1 MPPVEM
7 FSRPESGRE
16 NADRKLVSRD
26 NVTDKKNENDYRE
39 ARDAFIKTFEAL
51 VREHEKLSPE
61 QRKQILDVQIKASL
75 KTDQIERA
83 FVLDESRK
91 IAPKFFAELDR
102 LQNLRRLYPN
112 MANLERGV
120 DGMREPSVPQSGML
134 RTIFPNVQER
144 TGLNSGKQIS
154 EAISGIVKDWMDP
167 QLERLVSPTE
177 ALQIRW
183 KDSNQKRT
191 EALRT
196 SQTTDQEKMQIG
208 ALLSQMEDDWRS
220 GKMPTASLTDV
231 NLRLAEKL
239 ARGAI
244 GESITFLRLT
254 LDPACVA
261 REQLQASSR
270 QIGSAADRQF
280 FTENMIGFERRA
292 RKQNLSP
299 EQVAST
305 FAQVSRLLDTP
316 EPSFLSKADRLILA
330 QQVMRQAAEPTS
342 ISQGFNGTCN
352 VTTIE
357 VRAYARCPAA
367 AAKLIA
373 DVACTGL
380 YQTPNGSTV
389 KPYPDGIRRPEPLE
403 QSVVIDGS
411 RTWATRIFNL
421 TAVQAHWDAQSVGP
435 DGKEYAKGSLR
446 YEKYAEYRPDQTGQM
461 VLAEDTSERL
471 VVYGPRGA
479 RMVYSGDTLVTSPH
493 LFIVDHEDIYRT
505 VTGVKERGFVV
516 TGGLP
521 HLEPQTKNANSEADL
536 RAIFAKAKANGQ
548 LPLIIMID
556 AQGNGDPLSL
566 DLPEELD
573 EKKRAP
579 HVVTVH
585 GYDENTGLVQ
595 IDNQWSARHD
605 HLAPGKEIDVRRL
618 FNRMSK
624 RAK

>member
-1 MPPVEM
+1 
-7 FSRPESGRE
+7 
-16 NADRKLVSRD
+16 
-26 NVTDKKNENDYRE
+26 
-39 ARDAFIKTFEAL
+39 
-51 VREHEKLSPE
+51 
-61 QRKQILDVQIKASL
+61 
-75 KTDQIERA
+75 
-83 FVLDESRK
+83 
-91 IAPKFFAELDR
+91 
-102 LQNLRRLYPN
+102 
-112 MANLERGV
+112 
-120 DGMREPSVPQSGML
+120 
-134 RTIFPNVQER
+134 
-144 TGLNSGKQIS
+144 
-154 EAISGIVKDWMDP
+154 
-167 QLERLVSPTE
+167 
-177 ALQIRW
+177 
-183 KDSNQKRT
+183 
-191 EALRT
+191 
-196 SQTTDQEKMQIG
+196 
-208 ALLSQMEDDWRS
+208 
-220 GKMPTASLTDV
+220 
-231 NLRLAEKL
+231 
-239 ARGAI
+239 
-244 GESITFLRLT
+244 
-254 LDPACVA
+254 
-261 REQLQASSR
+261 
-270 QIGSAADRQF
+270 
-280 FTENMIGFERRA
+280 
-292 RKQNLSP
+292 
-299 EQVAST
+299 
-305 FAQVSRLLDTP
+305 
-316 EPSFLSKADRLILA
+316 
-330 QQVMRQAAEPTS
+330 
-342 ISQGFNGTCN
+342 
-352 VTTIE
+352 
-357 VRAYARCPAA
+357 
-367 AAKLIA
+367 
-373 DVACTGL
+373 
-380 YQTPNGSTV
+380 
-389 KPYPDGIRRPEPLE
+389 
-403 QSVVIDGS
+403 VVIDGS